1 MHHTLQ
7 EVGVSLTTLFPIYD
21 RMFKAKVTMLTSC
34 KLSVRVGGGG
44 GGGGGG
50 ASSIDSTTTG
60 PISRVSSGVSFP
72 CVLGGSVLSR
82 LASCM
87 HM

>member
-34 KLSVRVGGGG
+34 KHSLCVG

-72 CVLGGSVLSR
+72 CVYWGE
-82 LASCM
+82 AC
-87 HM
+87 